1 MGGQTLV
8 FIGLMM
14 LAASGV
20 FYVFVYPH
28 ISGQV
33 AAEKRQAQFK
43 QGKTT
48 KRTNERVVDQNKR
61 RQQILESVRDI
72 EGANK
77 KKKNTLANKLVQAG
91 LSMDVRKFTI
101 FSAALGVFV
110 AFATFVMNQ
119 NPLVALGAGVV
130 AALGLPRW
138 ILGFLIKRRLSKFL
152 QEFPV
157 AIEIIIRGVKAGL
170 PLGQCLQVIAS
181 EASEPVRSEF
191 RRIVESQSIGLSVG
205 ESIERLPESMQVAEA
220 SFFSIVVN
228 LQQKTGGNLAESLQ
242 NLARVLRDRRKMRLK
257 VAALSSEAKAS
268 AWIIASLPFA
278 VSGLVYMTAP
288 DYIGLLF
295 YTQTGHIVMGVSACW
310 MAIGVFIMKRMINF
324 DF

>member
-1 MGGQTLV
+1 MGGQNLV
-8 FIGLMM
+8 FVGLMM

-28 ISGQV
+28 LSGQV

-43 QGKTT
+43 QGKTA

-61 RQQILESVRDI
+61 RQQIMESVKDI
-72 EGANK
+72 EGAN

-91 LSMDVRKFTI
+91 LSMDVKKFTM
-101 FSAALGVFV
+101 FSALLGLMI
-110 AFATFVMNQ
+110 AFGTFVVNQ

-130 AALGLPRW
+130 AGLGLPRW
-138 ILGFLIKRRLSKFL
+138 ILGFLIRRRLSKFL

-170 PLGQCLQVIAS
+170 PLGQCLQVIAA
-181 EASEPVRSEF
+181 EASEPVKSEF

-205 ESIERLPESMQVAEA
+205 EAIERLPESMQVAEA

-278 VSGLVYMTAP
+278 VGGLVYMTAP